1 MPIHQY
7 LCPEGHRCEE
17 LFLGTQ
23 KPHDAVECPYCGLV
37 SQRVLAN
44 RFNIG
49 GYSQLELERL
59 EAAHFTKSERRAAH
73 QMRGSMDSQVRHAG
87 QQATFR
93 TAKDVAK
100 YEQAMGIRRLDP
112 HGSEI
117 KERQEDM
124 LDEHRDLKKA
134 MQEGGRDGLHAA
146 IDKMDIQGKTGMSD
160 ATYARWSNLS
170 EKVNER
176 VQRGEYADADN

>member
-7 LCPEGHRCEE
+7 VCPNGHRCEE
-17 LFLGTQ
+17 LFLGSQ
-23 KPHDAVECPYCGLV
+23 KPHEAVECPYCGCE
-37 SQRVLAN
+37 SKRVLAN
-44 RFNIG
+44 RFSVG

-59 EAAHFTKSERRAAH
+59 EAAHFTSAERSAAH
-73 QMRGSMDSQVRHAG
+73 QMRGSLDSKVRHAG
-87 QQATFR
+87 QKATFR
-93 TAKDVAK
+93 SAKDVAR
-100 YEQAMGIRRLDP
+100 YEETMGIRRLDP

-117 KERQEDM
+117 RQRQEDM

-134 MQEGGRDGLHAA
+134 RQEDGNDGLHAA
-146 IDKMDIQGKTGMSD
+146 INKMDIQGKTGMSD

-176 VQRGEYADADN
+176 VQQGEYADADN